1 MSTEN
6 DAQPGADG
14 MSMDDAIKGFVASQS
29 KAAPTG
35 QAEDQPEE
43 DEPDTDD
50 ELPEGDEP
58 DGEEAEE
65 PETEGQAEDD
75 NEDAES
81 DHGRFV
87 SPNGKVKLPDGS
99 IVPVAELIQRNLM
112 DRDYRQ
118 KTMALSDERRVV
130 ESQSSAL
137 KEQQQRIEE
146 QAELV
151 MSLLQAKI
159 PPMPDIAMTDPSS
172 PTFDPVGYNHKR
184 ALHEAAVAD
193 LQKLQQQKQLATQ
206 QSQAEA
212 LEERKKKADAE
223 WTKLL
228 AKAPELSDEK
238 RLAAF
243 VSDIKTFGPKY
254 ELNEDE
260 VRSVALDH
268 RLALILRKAIA
279 YDKLQTAKPKVAA
292 KVEGRPPITKSGK
305 RLSPD
310 VQRSKQAGAAMDRL
324 KQSGRAED
332 AVAAY
337 LAKLNKG

>member
-6 DAQPGADG
+6 DAPPGADG
-14 MSMDDAIKGFVASQS
+14 ISMDDAINRFVASQS
-29 KAAPTG
+29 NAAPTG
-35 QAEDQPEE
+35 QAEEEVE
-43 DEPDTDD
+43 DEPATDD

-58 DGEEAEE
+58 DGEEAEDTD
-65 PETEGQAEDD
+65 TEGQAED
-75 NEDAES
+75 EDAEPES
-81 DHGRFV
+81 DQGRFV

-99 IVPVAELIQRNLM
+99 IVPVADLIQGNLR

-118 KTMALSDERRVV
+118 KTMAVAEERRAI
-130 ESQSSAL
+130 ETQSTAI

-146 QAELV
+146 QASLV
-151 MSLLQAKI
+151 LELLQSQV
-159 PPMPDIAMTDPSS
+159 PPMPDIAMTDPTS
-172 PTFDPVGYNHKR
+172 PKFDFVGYTQQKAR
-184 ALHEAAVAD
+184 HEEAVARI
-193 LQKLQQQKQLATQ
+193 QQLHQHRQLAQQ

-212 LEERKKKADAE
+212 EAQRAKKAEAE

-228 AKAPELSDEK
+228 TKAPELGDRK
-238 RLAAF
+238 RLDAF
-243 VSDIKTFGPKY
+243 VSDIRTFGPKY
-254 ELNEDE
+254 ELTDDE

-279 YDKLQTAKPKVAA
+279 YDKLQTAKPKVAQ

-305 RLSPD
+305 RLTPD

-324 KQSGRAED
+324 KQSGSTED

-337 LAKLNKG
+337 LARLNKG